1 MSGWNVSQLNR
12 LYLRDNNILSIE
24 PITKI
29 NMPNIEVLVLSD
41 NKISSLKSLR
51 KLPTLKLIW
60 LEVRNNKN
68 K

>member
-68 K
+68 M